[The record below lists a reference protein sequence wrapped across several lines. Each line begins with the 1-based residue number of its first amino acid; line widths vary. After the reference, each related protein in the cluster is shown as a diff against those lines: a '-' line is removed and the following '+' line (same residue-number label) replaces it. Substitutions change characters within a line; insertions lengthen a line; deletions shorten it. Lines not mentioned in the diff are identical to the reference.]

1 MKPNQKL
8 IRKQLDSTLEKFKEA
23 SLVSIPR
30 KGWVR
35 AVRDALGMTG
45 PQLAK
50 RMQVT
55 KQRVQQLEKD
65 EIAGSTTIKTMRQA
79 AEALNCVFVYSIVPQ
94 ESLEKVV
101 QKQARII
108 AEDRLR
114 RISHTMSLEGQELDQ
129 PDIQDAMDNLV
140 EELIYTEQRSLWD
153 L

>member
-108 AEDRLR
+108 AEGRLR